1 MDQVSAIRSQSWM
14 PLSNLTKESFR
25 RLLET
30 SRKSG
35 DGARPGARP
44 KSISKHKTVDA
55 SQPAFQPRKVKKASN
70 AEYRIELPSGGEER
84 ERLRSVYEVEEQRKY
99 LGGDGDHSILVK
111 GLDFALLE
119 QNKARATHSTED
131 DDSLEVA
138 FAEASTIEQVADASQ
153 TVDGSKK
160 RTRADLLRELK
171 EKREASGTREKGITP
186 ADEVKKLEQAKKAG
200 KFKPIGLKP
209 IGDAEEKMKRKK
221 FTKDGED
228 RERKKKKRKVEQH
241 NKEITT
247 SAPTAQSANSER
259 AKSLE
264 STTPSQ
270 PPAPVVAVAPQ
281 EELLLDDFDIFEGVG
296 EYEGIDLGDDDEEG
310 EHHAS
315 PRPGEEPPVPVRPGG
330 WFVSED
336 GFAAPLLPIVEA
348 VPLGH
353 QGEAEEDGE
362 VEEAPMRLQPLESS
376 ALPSIKDFLAMDE
389 AAGKDAKRRKRKEKK
404 KAGGGGGGGGE
415 GEGSTMT
422 AEARAERDYKRP
434 SDLFQSRRTE
444 RSTEYSNEQRS
455 VRLQHDLRSVSVRYG
470 RRL

>member
-1 MDQVSAIRSQSWM
+1 MDQ
-14 PLSNLTKESFR
+14 ESFR

-35 DGARPGARP
+35 DAARPGVRP

-70 AEYRIELPSGGEER
+70 AEYRDRASERRGGKGNDYAQVEALLEDFER
-84 ERLRSVYEVEEQRKY
+84 RNADADKDDVEEQRKY

-119 QNKARATHSTED
+119 QNKARATLSTED

-138 FAEASTIEQVADASQ
+138 FAEASTIGHTADAAQNS
-153 TVDGSKK
+153 DGSKK

-171 EKREASGTREKGITP
+171 EKREASSSQEKVITP

-200 KFKPIGLKP
+200 KFKPIGFKP
-209 IGDAEEKMKRKK
+209 IGEAEEKAKRKK
-221 FTKDGED
+221 ATKDGKD
-228 RERKKKKRKVEQH
+228 GERKKKKRKVEQR
-241 NKEITT
+241 NEDLTT
-247 SAPTAQSANSER
+247 STPTAQSANSEST
-259 AKSLE
+259 KSLE

-270 PPAPVVAVAPQ
+270 PPALNVAVAPQ
-281 EELLLDDFDIFEGVG
+281 EELAPDDFDIFEGVG

-315 PRPGEEPPVPVRPGG
+315 PPPGEEPPAPVRPGG

-336 GFAAPLLPIVEA
+336 GESSALPQDLRPPPLPIADAAPL
-348 VPLGH
+348 GQ

-362 VEEAPMRLQPLESS
+362 VEGAPMRLQPLESS

-389 AAGKDAKRRKRKEKK
+389 AAEKDAKRRKRKEKK
-404 KAGGGGGGGGE
+404 KAGGGGGGGE

-422 AEARAERDYKRP
+422 AEARAERDYKRLKTYQAKKG
-434 SDLFQSRRTE
+434 SS
-444 RSTEYSNEQRS
+444 
-455 VRLQHDLRSVSVRYG
+455 
-470 RRL
+470 

>member
-1 MDQVSAIRSQSWM
+1 MDQ
-14 PLSNLTKESFR
+14 ESFR

-70 AEYRIELPSGGEER
+70 AEYRDRASERRGGKGNDYAQVEALLEDFER
-84 ERLRSVYEVEEQRKY
+84 RNADADKDDVEEQRKY

-138 FAEASTIEQVADASQ
+138 FAEASTIEQVADALQ

-171 EKREASGTREKGITP
+171 GKREASGTREKGITP

-228 RERKKKKRKVEQH
+228 RERKKKRKVEQH

-281 EELLLDDFDIFEGVG
+281 EELLPDDFDIFEGVG

-336 GFAAPLLPIVEA
+336 GESSTLPQDSQPPPLPIVEA

-404 KAGGGGGGGGE
+404 KAGGGGGE

-422 AEARAERDYKRP
+422 AEARAERDYKRLK
-434 SDLFQSRRTE
+434 SYQAKKGS
-444 RSTEYSNEQRS
+444 S
-455 VRLQHDLRSVSVRYG
+455 
-470 RRL
+470 